1 MRSRVATVSRHAKM
15 RAFKI
20 SQAINQFI
28 GRLPYSLAGNCRI
41 GASMCASGARNWD
54 KTRFIGSTA
63 PSLCRAVPSRTPSP
77 RAPLCRVSWCEAA
90 VAGTPGFSGFSMIRL
105 RCG

>member
-1 MRSRVATVSRHAKM
+1 VRSRVATVSRHAKM

-41 GASMCASGARNWD
+41 GASMCARGARNWD
-54 KTRFIGSTA
+54 KARFIGSTA
-63 PSLCRAVPSRTPSP
+63 PSLCRALPSRTHL
-77 RAPLCRVSWCEAA
+77 RARPHAESLVVRPL
-90 VAGTPGFSGFSMIRL
+90 
-105 RCG
+105 